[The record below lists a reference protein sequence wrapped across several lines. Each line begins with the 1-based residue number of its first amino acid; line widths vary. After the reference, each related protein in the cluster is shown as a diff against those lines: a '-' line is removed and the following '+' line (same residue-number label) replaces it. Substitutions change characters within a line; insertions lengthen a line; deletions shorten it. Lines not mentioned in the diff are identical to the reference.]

1 LAWPAT
7 GPIATLWSD
16 GPAVGGQLGLGA
28 NVASLR
34 DEDRRGQDAVSARD
48 LERCPQP
55 APRIE
60 AWGKAGHPNTRL
72 VKLPR

>member
-1 LAWPAT
+1 MGQRLAA
-7 GPIATLWSD
+7 S
-16 GPAVGGQLGLGA
+16 LGLGA
-28 NVASLR
+28 NLASLR
-34 DEDRRGQDAVSARD
+34 DEDRRGQDAGGVRD

>member
-1 LAWPAT
+1 MGQRLAA
-7 GPIATLWSD
+7 S
-16 GPAVGGQLGLGA
+16 LGLGA

-34 DEDRRGQDAVSARD
+34 DEDRRGQDAGGVRD
-48 LERCPQP
+48 PERCPQP

>member
-1 LAWPAT
+1 MAQRLAA
-7 GPIATLWSD
+7 S
-16 GPAVGGQLGLGA
+16 LGLRA
-28 NVASLR
+28 NLASLR
-34 DEDRRGQDAVSARD
+34 DEDRRGLAAVSDRD

-60 AWGKAGHPNTRL
+60 AWGKAGRPNVWL

>member
-1 LAWPAT
+1 MGQRLAA
-7 GPIATLWSD
+7 S
-16 GPAVGGQLGLGA
+16 LGLGA
-28 NVASLR
+28 NLASLR
-34 DEDRRGQDAVSARD
+34 DEDLRGQDAGGVRD

>member
-1 LAWPAT
+1 MAQRLAA
-7 GPIATLWSD
+7 S
-16 GPAVGGQLGLGA
+16 LGLGA
-28 NVASLR
+28 IVASLVASLR
-34 DEDRRGQDAVSARD
+34 VEDRRGQDFGAVRD

-60 AWGKAGHPNTRL
+60 AWGKAGRPNVWL

>member
-1 LAWPAT
+1 MGQRLAA
-7 GPIATLWSD
+7 S
-16 GPAVGGQLGLGA
+16 LGLGA
-28 NVASLR
+28 NLASLR